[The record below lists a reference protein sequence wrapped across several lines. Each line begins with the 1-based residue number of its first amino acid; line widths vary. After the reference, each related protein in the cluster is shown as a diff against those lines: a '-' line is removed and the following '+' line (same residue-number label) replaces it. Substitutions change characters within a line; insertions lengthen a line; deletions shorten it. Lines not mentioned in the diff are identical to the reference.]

1 MTITSIGSG
10 VRLFGGSR
18 LSSKII
24 RRIEIK
30 LATWR
35 ISCSSMVAR
44 QLGSGVDGNASF
56 RWVLISATMSAAS
69 LRCVNISSN
78 LSDSSSEGSRPCR
91 RKWRAWPLSLTCG
104 MANLQWLKMASG
116 SSTSSAFS
124 VWKSWKSVL
133 FNW

>member
-1 MTITSIGSG
+1 MTIASIGSG
-10 VRLFGGSR
+10 VRSLGGFR

-24 RRIEIK
+24 RRTEIK

-35 ISCSSMVAR
+35 ISFSLMVAR

-56 RWVLISATMSAAS
+56 KWVLISATMSAAS

-78 LSDSSSEGSRPCR
+78 LSDSSRDGSSPCR

-104 MANLQWLKMASG
+104 MANLQLLKMASG
-116 SSTSSAFS
+116 SSTLSAFS
-124 VWKSWKSVL
+124 VWKS
-133 FNW
+133 